1 MPVLLRG
8 GLRLFEN
15 LEEEIGLEQLVF
27 SEQHL
32 GFVEHGSR
40 SVCTS
45 GSLGQP
51 RHLTAFERIDGSH
64 DPQLAGLHHRV
75 QQRSRVANLR
85 DHHFDVESDRVGDHI
100 TGHASRLL
108 DRRANGPHKR

>member
-1 MPVLLRG
+1 
-8 GLRLFEN
+8 
-15 LEEEIGLEQLVF
+15 VF

-32 GFVEHGSR
+32 GIVERGSR

-51 RHLTAFERIDGSH
+51 RHLTVFERIDGSH
-64 DPQLAGLHHRV
+64 DPQLAGLHHCV
-75 QQRSRVANLR
+75 QKRRRVANLR
-85 DHHFDVESDRVGDHI
+85 NHHFDVESDRVGDHI